1 MSTSIELQA
10 WLDGAG
16 RIPRITPE
24 QEILLGRQVQAAA
37 GLPREGRTAEQ
48 ERIARRAL
56 RAQQR
61 LAEANLRLVFRIVE
75 GQYGRLVSAHQLTDL
90 LQVGAEGCFH
100 AASKFD
106 PEAGYRFSTYAANW
120 IRQRCQQELD
130 KMGRPIRA
138 PSTIAPQLRRL
149 SRVRAEL
156 EQEHQRPATVPELAE
171 ALRLGEEEVRLAL
184 ERLRPMASLDQ
195 QVGADGTS
203 RLEDWVASPAPEEGV
218 DLQALAVLSPM
229 ERQAVLAAYGI
240 GPHTVKE
247 LAALEG
253 VSARLLQQIAT
264 QAIRR
269 LRAGTTTPAGR
280 RVVVAAMEQL
290 SLGLWLDHS
299 AVMSDTVTS

>member
-1 MSTSIELQA
+1 MATSIELQA

-16 RIPRITPE
+16 RIPRVTPE

-37 GLPREGRTAEQ
+37 GLPQEGRTAEE

-75 GQYGRLVSAHQLTDL
+75 SQYGRMVQAHQLMDL

-100 AASKFD
+100 AASKFN
-106 PEAGYRFSTYAANW
+106 PESGYRFSTYAANW

-156 EQEHQRPATVPELAE
+156 EQQHQRPPTVQELAD

-195 QVGADGTS
+195 QVGADGIS
-203 RLEDWVASPAPEEGV
+203 RLEEWVASPAPVEAVE
-218 DLQALAVLSPM
+218 LHALAVLSPM
-229 ERQAVLAAYGI
+229 ERRAVLAAHGI
-240 GPHTVKE
+240 GPHSLQE
-247 LAALEG
+247 LAEMEG
-253 VSARLLQQIAT
+253 VSVRLLQQIARE
-264 QAIRR
+264 AIRL
-269 LRAGTTTPAGR
+269 LRAGPTAPAGNR
-280 RVVVAAMEQL
+280 RVRAVAMEQL
-290 SLGLWLDHS
+290 SITGL
-299 AVMSDTVTS
+299 